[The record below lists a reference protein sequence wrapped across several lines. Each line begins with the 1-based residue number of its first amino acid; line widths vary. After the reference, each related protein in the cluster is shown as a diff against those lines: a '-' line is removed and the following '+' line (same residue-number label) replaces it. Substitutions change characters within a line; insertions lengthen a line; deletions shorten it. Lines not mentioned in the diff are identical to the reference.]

1 MTDLIHKL
9 QSEKNRLNATEIEI
23 IYSDESFNQYELQY
37 EDEQTENLQIEE
49 TLANLQK
56 LPDNA
61 GSSAFWASVVG

>member
-23 IYSDESFNQYELQY
+23 IYSDESVSEYELQY
-37 EDEQTENLQIEE
+37 EDEQTEDLDIEQTLVKLQ
-49 TLANLQK
+49 N